1 MAHTAFKDNLWINL
15 GELGNPSAK
24 TLLKTDSNAEYVP
37 QNQYAGLLLFMDN
50 GVLLGQQF
58 DLRKE
63 ALLHEPRVIARS
75 VEYHSALKYGSFSAS
90 AAGTLAYRSAQP
102 AQKHLRWFSRQGVP
116 LDEVGEA
123 GDVRH
128 PYLSRDGTVLAVMR
142 KDPATG
148 TPDIWTYDLNRGGVR
163 RVTRHSAWESSPI
176 LSPDNKEIV
185 FSSDRP
191 PKNAYRKTLEG
202 ATAERELVITGPP
215 NRQRLPYD
223 WSSDGK
229 FILFTLVIE
238 QNNEDLW
245 LFQTDA
251 QREFPLVQSSF
262 SESQGQ
268 FSSDQRWVAYCSDET
283 GRPEVYVRAFLQPDR
298 LGEQRTPVS
307 VDGGSQPRW
316 RQDGKELF
324 YVRPDG
330 ALMAVGM
337 ETGSE
342 VRAGKPQI
350 LFPAKIPTGFGWFS
364 SYWYAVTAN
373 GDKFLLVTVDRPAT
387 VSPVTVVLNWFQLL
401 R

>member
-24 TLLKTDSNAEYVP
+24 PLLKTDSNAEYVP

-75 VEYHSALKYGSFSAS
+75 VEYHSGLKYGSFSAS

-142 KDPATG
+142 RDPATG
-148 TPDIWTYDLNRGGVR
+148 GDIWTYDLNRGGVR
-163 RVTRHSAWESSPI
+163 RVTRHSAWESCPI

-202 ATAERELVITGPP
+202 AIAERELVITGPP

-283 GRPEVYVRAFLQPDR
+283 GRPEVYVRAFLPPDR

-324 YVRPDG
+324 YVRAGRRIDG
-330 ALMAVGM
+330 
-337 ETGSE
+337 
-342 VRAGKPQI
+342 RR
-350 LFPAKIPTGFGWFS
+350 
-364 SYWYAVTAN
+364 N
-373 GDKFLLVTVDRPAT
+373 GDWVRGPRRQASHPVPSKASDWFWMVLFLLVRGNRQWGQIPVGDRRPAGHCFT
-387 VSPVTVVLNWFQLL
+387 CDSGA
-401 R
+401 